1 MASSPDT
8 DARDRERQHARST
21 AKHSAVYLIGTALSR
36 VAGLIMLPL
45 YTRVLST
52 REYGVM
58 ELLGFTTDII
68 SMLVGLG
75 IGTAVTRHYYR
86 YDNDDERR
94 AVISSA
100 AVMLLAMF
108 VAVGAVGMLTA
119 DPLSRLLLGPEEPA
133 VFVRLAM
140 VALVLGVTIEVPMI
154 VLRARQKSVAVVTAG
169 LTRLGLALT
178 FNVIFVVILRLGVA
192 GVFYSTIIS
201 SAVVGG
207 YLLITLLRETGVRF
221 VPALARQL
229 ILFGAPLV
237 VWEVGSFV
245 LHFSDR
251 FFLRAYASL
260 AVVGIYSLSYKLAI
274 IIPFFVTGPFGQIWL
289 PKALEVHRKEG
300 AAAIPIL
307 ASLQRYYSIALIS
320 VSLGLTLFSPDV
332 VRIVADKAFYG
343 AAGPI
348 PVLALAMVFFGYR
361 QVAQV
366 GALIA
371 EQPGVVARA
380 TAIAAVGVLVLN
392 FLFIPRWGAMGAAVA
407 TLGGFA
413 LDFFLIRW
421 YSMRLYPLRI
431 YIGVLPIALAAAA
444 WWLGQVLAPPDAG
457 LVPSILGHAAAFLA
471 FVIALFA
478 TGIITPTQR
487 RSLAEALRNP
497 VATLRAL
504 RAS

>member
-1 MASSPDT
+1 MASPADT

-21 AKHSAVYLIGTALSR
+21 AKHSVVYLIGTALSR

-86 YDNDDERR
+86 YDTEEERR
-94 AVISSA
+94 AVVSSA
-100 AVMLLAMF
+100 AILLLSMFVTVGVIGLLLAE
-108 VAVGAVGMLTA
+108 
-119 DPLSRLLLGPEEPA
+119 PLSLLLLGPDEPA
-133 VFVRLAM
+133 HFVRLAM

-154 VLRARQKSVAVVTAG
+154 VLRARQNSVAVVTAG
-169 LTRLGLALT
+169 LTRLGLSLA
-178 FNVIFVVILRLGVA
+178 FNVLFVVVLRLGVA
-192 GVFYSTIIS
+192 GAFYSTIIA

-207 YLLITLLRETGVRF
+207 YLLVTLLRETGVRF
-221 VPALARQL
+221 VPTFARQL
-229 ILFGAPLV
+229 IAFGAPLV
-237 VWEVGSFV
+237 IWEIGSFV

-260 AVVGIYSLSYKLAI
+260 AVVGVYSLSYKLAI
-274 IIPFFVTGPFGQIWL
+274 VIPFFVTGPFGQIWL

-300 AAAIPIL
+300 SAAIPIL
-307 ASLQRYYSIALIS
+307 AALQRYYCIALIA
-320 VSLGLTLFSPDV
+320 VSLGLTLFSEDV
-332 VRIVADKAFYG
+332 IRIVAGEAFHE

-371 EQPGVVARA
+371 EQPTAVARS
-380 TAIAAVGVLVLN
+380 TAVAAGGVLLLN
-392 FLFIPRWGAMGAAVA
+392 FLFIPRWGAMGAAAA

-413 LDFFLIRW
+413 IDFFLIRW
-421 YSMRLYPLRI
+421 YSMRLYPMRI
-431 YIGVLPIALAAAA
+431 YVGVLPLALAAAT
-444 WWLGQVLAPPDAG
+444 WWLGTA
-457 LVPSILGHAAAFLA
+457 LVPVGTALLPSILGHSVA
-471 FVIALFA
+471 FVAFVLSLFA
-478 TGIITPTQR
+478 TGIITGTQR
-487 RSLAEALRNP
+487 QALADALRNP
-497 VATLRAL
+497 AATIRAL